1 METGPACRFQNEEL
15 ESRYLSLNAV
25 FSRFR
30 PVVMDMCLPRS
41 RGQLV
46 VILQY
51 GTPLGSDEEF
61 PAVRRRSITSNRTAS
76 FTYADV

>member
-1 METGPACRFQNEEL
+1 METGPVCRFQNEEL

-51 GTPLGSDEEF
+51 GTPLGSDEGF
-61 PAVRRRSITSNRTAS
+61 PAVRRRSIASDRTAS
-76 FTYADV
+76 FAYVDA

>member
-1 METGPACRFQNEEL
+1 
-15 ESRYLSLNAV
+15 
-25 FSRFR
+25 
-30 PVVMDMCLPRS
+30 MDMCLRRS

-61 PAVRRRSITSNRTAS
+61 PAVRRRSIASNRTAS

>member
-1 METGPACRFQNEEL
+1 METGPVCRFQNEEM

-25 FSRFR
+25 FSGFR

-51 GTPLGSDEEF
+51 GTPLGSDEGF
-61 PAVRRRSITSNRTAS
+61 PAVRRRSIASDRTAS
-76 FTYADV
+76 FAYVDA